1 MARLGQ
7 ADTQSRAG
15 QTDAA
20 ISTWK
25 QLAAENSPDVPADAI
40 LLELGKAYA
49 AKGDTAEA
57 RKAFTQLLDQHPTSP
72 YSADARTGLDN
83 LKG

>member
-7 ADTQSRAG
+7 ADTQVRAG
-15 QTDAA
+15 QYDAA
-20 ISTWK
+20 IAAWK
-25 QLAAENSPDVPADAI
+25 QLASEKLEDLPADAI
-40 LLELGKAYA
+40 LLELARAYV

-57 RKAFTQLLDQHPTSP
+57 RKVFTQLLDEHPTSP
-72 YSADARTGLDN
+72 YSSDARAELDA